1 MEGLQRARD
10 LRRDGVLIY
19 AIGLGNPSAPDP
31 LLVPDIDYLEDIA
44 NVRGRGNPSEPQ
56 GKVFF
61 APSAA
66 ELQAVF
72 DEVARDLIVRLA
84 Q

>member
-1 MEGLQRARD
+1 M
-10 LRRDGVLIY
+10 
-19 AIGLGNPSAPDP
+19 
-31 LLVPDIDYLEDIA
+31 
-44 NVRGRGNPSEPQ
+44 RGRGNPGEPQ

-61 APSAA
+61 APSVA
-66 ELQAVF
+66 ELAGVF